1 MAGWGNRRGVRTG
14 RTHGVDTR
22 LIVAFL
28 VLVGLLGA
36 YAFVHRAG
44 EPRSPFVGRARVI
57 DGDTVDISG
66 ARIRLEG
73 IDALESNQSCTDSK
87 GQAWPCGRTATDE
100 LRAHVGGRELTCR
113 SSGLDRYHRHLAV
126 CSLPDGSDVNAWMV
140 RQGWA
145 VATGFL
151 KTYGTEEA
159 EAEAAKRGIWAGRF
173 MPPVQWRRLQPH

>member
-73 IDALESNQSCTDSK
+73 IDALESNQHR
-87 GQAWPCGRTATDE
+87 GQ
-100 LRAHVGGRELTCR
+100 R
-113 SSGLDRYHRHLAV
+113 SG
-126 CSLPDGSDVNAWMV
+126 
-140 RQGWA
+140 
-145 VATGFL
+145 
-151 KTYGTEEA
+151 
-159 EAEAAKRGIWAGRF
+159 KRGATTGATSPDPLNR
-173 MPPVQWRRLQPH
+173 